1 MGTED
6 MDTVIILDM
15 VDTMVDTATTTAR
28 GLLRLSR
35 GTGMAAGEDMDITD
49 LATATDTGTDMDMV
63 IILDMVDTT
72 VDTATTTARGLLRL
86 SLRLILTYCMA
97 TTTLTMY
104 LLSPMQST
112 PTPSSMLQ
120 VAPTMMEQLFPVL

>member
-28 GLLRLSR
+28 GLLRLSPLQRLMLRLIR

-49 LATATDTGTDMDMV
+49 LATAMDMDTDMDMV
-63 IILDMVDTT
+63 ILDMVDTM
-72 VDTATTTARGLLRL
+72 VGTATTTARGLLRL
-86 SLRLILTYCMA
+86 SLRLILTYSMA
-97 TTTLTMY
+97 TTTLTTY
-104 LLSPMQST
+104 LLSPMQS
-112 PTPSSMLQ
+112 
-120 VAPTMMEQLFPVL
+120 

>member
-1 MGTED
+1 

-28 GLLRLSR
+28 GLLRLSPLQRLTLRLIR

-49 LATATDTGTDMDMV
+49 LATAMDMDTDMDMV
-63 IILDMVDTT
+63 IILDMVDTM

-86 SLRLILTYCMA
+86 SLRLILTYCM
-97 TTTLTMY
+97 
-104 LLSPMQST
+104 
-112 PTPSSMLQ
+112 
-120 VAPTMMEQLFPVL
+120 